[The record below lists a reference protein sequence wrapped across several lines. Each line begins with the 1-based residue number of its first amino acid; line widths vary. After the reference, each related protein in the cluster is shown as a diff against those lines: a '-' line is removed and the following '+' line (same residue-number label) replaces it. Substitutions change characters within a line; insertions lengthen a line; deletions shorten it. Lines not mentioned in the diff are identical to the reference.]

1 VVSTTRR
8 NTSQR
13 LTLVIL
19 VLLSV
24 TAITLQYKGESN
36 RFITDV
42 RNGARDALSPVQ
54 RGLADVFRP
63 IGDIFSGAV
72 NYSTVTSENAQLRRQ
87 ISRLRLQILENQNAE
102 QQLQAVLSEEHLPYV
117 QNLPQ
122 LLAEVIGGSSSNYQD
137 TFEINRG
144 TNDGVGVGMPVVA
157 GAGLVGVVTLV
168 GSSTAVVRTI
178 TDADSTFGVRVG
190 TSGVVAVAN
199 GRGAGYSLSLT
210 GITSS
215 TAIHK
220 GQTVYTNGVTGASLP
235 AGLPVGIISSVR
247 RTGNSLVQ
255 TVTVAPLANL
265 SSLDFVTVLQ
275 WFPAP

>member
-36 RFITDV
+36 RFITDT
-42 RNGARDALSPVQ
+42 RNGVRDALSPVQ

-63 IGDIFSGAV
+63 IGDFFSGSV
-72 NYSTVTSENAQLRRQ
+72 NYSTVTAENAQLRRQ
-87 ISRLRLQILENQNAE
+87 LSKLRLQILENQNAE

-117 QNLPQ
+117 QNIPQ
-122 LLAEVIGGSSSNYQD
+122 LLAEVIGGASSNYEE

-144 TNDGVGVGMPVVA
+144 TADGVGVGMPVVA
-157 GAGLVGVVTLV
+157 GAGLIGVVTTA
-168 GSSTAVVRTI
+168 GSSTAIVQTI
-178 TDADSTFGVRVG
+178 TDADSTFGVRIG
-190 TSGVVAVAN
+190 SAGVVAVAN
-199 GRGAGYSLSLT
+199 GRGPGYALSLT

-215 TAIHK
+215 TSIHK
-220 GQTVYTNGVTGASLP
+220 GETVFTNGVTGASLP
-235 AGLPVGIISSVR
+235 AGLPVGTVASVR
-247 RTGNSLVQ
+247 RSGNSLVQ
-255 TVTVAPLANL
+255 TVTVSPLANF
-265 SSLDFVTVLQ
+265 SGLDYVTVLQ